1 MIIKKIL
8 FIFLIIFN
16 FNAHSF
22 ENKIL
27 FKIDNDII
35 TSLDIYNEVNYL
47 TVINKNI
54 QKLDKNKIYE
64 IAKNAIIRDKIKKKQ
79 ILKILKKEIDLDQN
93 YIDQLVKSTAL
104 KFGYQS
110 KVEFE
115 KYMISS
121 GIKMDIIDQKI
132 SLEIL
137 WNELIFQKYSSQIV
151 IDKKKILDEI
161 KSNNKNIKSFLL
173 SEILINMPDGVAKET
188 IFDEIE
194 KNITVNGFENAA
206 LIHSVSSTSSS
217 GGKLGWI
224 KENAMNNKIRQK
236 ILKLKIGEHTKPMVV
251 PGGFLIIKIEEIK
264 KVKIKI
270 NINEEMDKLIVLKKN
285 QQLNQFSNIYYN
297 KIKKDFKIDEL

>member
-8 FIFLIIFN
+8 FILLIIFN

-115 KYMISS
+115 KYMIS
-121 GIKMDIIDQKI
+121 
-132 SLEIL
+132 
-137 WNELIFQKYSSQIV
+137 
-151 IDKKKILDEI
+151 
-161 KSNNKNIKSFLL
+161 
-173 SEILINMPDGVAKET
+173 
-188 IFDEIE
+188 
-194 KNITVNGFENAA
+194 
-206 LIHSVSSTSSS
+206 
-217 GGKLGWI
+217 
-224 KENAMNNKIRQK
+224 
-236 ILKLKIGEHTKPMVV
+236 
-251 PGGFLIIKIEEIK
+251 
-264 KVKIKI
+264 
-270 NINEEMDKLIVLKKN
+270 
-285 QQLNQFSNIYYN
+285 
-297 KIKKDFKIDEL
+297 